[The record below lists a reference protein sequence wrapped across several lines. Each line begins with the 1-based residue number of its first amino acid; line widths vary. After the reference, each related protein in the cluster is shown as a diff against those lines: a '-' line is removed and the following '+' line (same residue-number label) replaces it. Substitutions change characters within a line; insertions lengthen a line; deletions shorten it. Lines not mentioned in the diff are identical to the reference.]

1 MNRTRAPI
9 RMAALVY
16 MRPASQ
22 VRLPMDATVSATARP
37 TCQKGTSLLAIRTA
51 MRIGVNGGS
60 NEHTVA
66 RGPLGFGSAAYMSR
80 YPAIWKI
87 EIGATA
93 LWTSSC
99 RETREATAANAVP

>member
-22 VRLPMDATVSATARP
+22 VRPPMDATISATATP
-37 TCQKGTSLLAIRTA
+37 TCQDGTSLAAIRTGIRMGA
-51 MRIGVNGGS
+51 NGGS
-60 NEHTVA
+60 TEQTVA
-66 RGPLGFGSAAYMSR
+66 RGPLGFGSEAYMSR

-93 LWTSSC
+93 LWTSSW
-99 RETREATAANAVP
+99 RETSEATAE